1 MSGGTAG
8 PRTGC
13 PGRRIQCPAGQFF
26 GGTRSAVTPV
36 NLLFLTVLPFEVP
49 FSRGLV
55 TGNLVRDNFGPGP
68 KLSLGPDGPFFFS
81 IILVRFGKKWSG
93 SYFSVVNRFAQ
104 QLLFKHAQ
112 CHTGIY

>member
-8 PRTGC
+8 PRTGAGVRGT

-36 NLLFLTVLPFEVP
+36 NLLFLTVLTFEVP

-55 TGNLVRDNFGPGP
+55 TGNLVRDNFGPRP
-68 KLSLGPDGPFFFS
+68 KL
-81 IILVRFGKKWSG
+81 
-93 SYFSVVNRFAQ
+93 
-104 QLLFKHAQ
+104 
-112 CHTGIY
+112 